1 MRRLLALP
9 AVRRLVVASAVLGAA
24 VWALLVV
31 QWSLV
36 AAFVVAVFEGAVFEG
51 AAPGP
56 LAGLLAGAAAAWLA
70 RAGLVAL
77 RDLLAARTSSR
88 VRRDARDGLARTLLR
103 LGPDHAAGERAG
115 ELVTTATE
123 GVTRLDGY
131 VARFAPGAA
140 TAAVVPPLVAA
151 TVLVLDPASGG
162 LLLFGGLLVVLFLW
176 LVGTR
181 AARSSRE
188 QWAALGR
195 LGALLVD
202 TLRVLPVLVSH
213 GRARGS
219 VRWLAEVGEHYRA
232 ATMRVLRTAFLSG
245 FVLEFGAALC
255 TALVAVTVGVR
266 LFEGHLPFS
275 TALLVLLLTPEFFAP
290 LRALGADHH
299 AALEGRPAAER
310 LFALLDRPRPERGTG
325 AVGPGVP
332 HVRLVGVSAR
342 GGALDGFDL
351 DLPPRSRTALVGPS
365 GAGKTTAARVLLG
378 LTAPDAGA
386 VLVDGAPLTSL
397 DADAWRAR
405 VAHVPERPYLLPGT
419 VADNVR
425 LGRPDA
431 TDEDVAR
438 ALRRAHADGFVARLP
453 RGADTPLGEDAARL
467 SGGERLRIALA
478 RAFVKDAA
486 VVVLDEP
493 TSQLDAGS
501 EAEVLA
507 ALAELA
513 EGRTVLTITHRS
525 APLALHDRVVEIG
538 DGRAAGGGAD
548 RAAGVGTSG
557 SAAAGPGDGAD
568 ARGGT
573 TEVRGAGT
581 ASGSGTVTR
590 SGAADAAT
598 GIGTAGVGAGIRTA
612 GVGAGAHPATRG
624 GAGADGHGSV
634 VGIGDGDGDIGDGR
648 GDRDGSG
655 RVREPVG

>member
-1 MRRLLALP
+1 MRRVLALP
-9 AVRRLVVASAVLGAA
+9 AVRRLVVACAALGAA

-36 AAFVVAVFEGAVFEG
+36 AAFVVAVVDG

-88 VRRDARDGLARTLLR
+88 VRRDARDGLARALLR

-188 QWAALGR
+188 QWAELGR

-213 GRARGS
+213 RRARGS
-219 VRWLAEVGEHYRA
+219 VRWLAEVGERYRA

-275 TALLVLLLTPEFFAP
+275 IALLVLLLTPEFFAP

-310 LFALLDRPRPERGTG
+310 LFALLDRPGPERGTG
-325 AVGPGVP
+325 AVAPGVP
-332 HVRLVGVSAR
+332 HVRLAGVSVR
-342 GGALDGFDL
+342 GGVLDGFDL

-386 VLVDGAPLTSL
+386 VLVDGAPLASL
-397 DADAWRAR
+397 DPDAWRAR
-405 VAHVPERPYLLPGT
+405 VAYVPERPYLLPGT

-425 LGRPDA
+425 LGRPGA
-431 TDEDVAR
+431 TDDDVAR
-438 ALRRAHADGFVARLP
+438 ALRQAGADGFVARLP
-453 RGADTPLGEDAARL
+453 RGANTPLGEDAARL

-493 TSQLDAGS
+493 TSQLDAGG
-501 EAEVLA
+501 EAAVLA

-513 EGRTVLTITHRS
+513 EGRTVLTVSHRS

-538 DGRAAGGGAD
+538 DGRAAG
-548 RAAGVGTSG
+548 VGTSG
-557 SAAAGPGDGAD
+557 SAPAGPGGGAD

-573 TEVRGAGT
+573 AEVRGAGT
-581 ASGSGTVTR
+581 GSGSGTATR
-590 SGAADAAT
+590 SGTADAAT
-598 GIGTAGVGAGIRTA
+598 GIGTAGVGAG
-612 GVGAGAHPATRG
+612 AHPTPQGGG
-624 GAGADGHGSV
+624 GANNHSI
-634 VGIGDGDGDIGDGR
+634 GIGIGGDDAGGGS
-648 GDRDGSG
+648 GGGRDGAG